1 MTKQIGSLEQLLMFA
16 VLRLGNEAH
25 GIALRRELERVTGRR
40 ISSGAVYTTMERL
53 ERHGLTD
60 SAIGDEDRPRGGRP
74 RRYYRVTPEGAR
86 ALTESWD
93 GLADLARGVLP
104 KLRRLSEQE

>member
-53 ERHGLTD
+53 DRHGLTD
-60 SAIGDEDRPRGGRP
+60 SGIGDEDRPGGGRP

-86 ALTESWD
+86 ALTESWE
-93 GLADLARGVLP
+93 GLSDLARGVLP
-104 KLRRLSEQE
+104 KLRRLAEQK